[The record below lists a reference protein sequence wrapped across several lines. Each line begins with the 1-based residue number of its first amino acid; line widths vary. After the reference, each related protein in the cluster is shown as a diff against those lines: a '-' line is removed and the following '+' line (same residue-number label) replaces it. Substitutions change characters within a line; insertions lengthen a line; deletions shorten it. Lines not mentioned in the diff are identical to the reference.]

1 MSGVSSSKVVFT
13 LRSKGFLLPDFLGFT
28 TRLASDH
35 GGRELQQHESASVSR
50 RRPSSWI
57 RTLTLNA
64 WSWCGLCRISS
75 REWCYCMM
83 VSRAMPRLSSYTESR
98 RGSYRSTGR
107 RQSRF
112 GKLPRVFD
120 EYVRIYSSPYMLQ
133 RERVLRQP
141 NPADAFPQP
150 CPRTASLG

>member
-98 RGSYRSTGR
+98 RVRTDPQGEGSPGLESRPAFSTSTLEYLVHHTCCNTRGFCVSRILPTRS
-107 RQSRF
+107 
-112 GKLPRVFD
+112 PVA
-120 EYVRIYSSPYMLQ
+120 VP
-133 RERVLRQP
+133 
-141 NPADAFPQP
+141 
-150 CPRTASLG
+150 